1 MVVLGAEVHLERG
14 DLGGDG
20 AAPGCGERPLVGLAR
35 PAGDLLLRRALGV
48 DGAAVVAAD
57 VVALAVALG
66 RVVALPELRE
76 HRLERHPGGLER
88 HLHHLGVVAL
98 GGRPGVAPGRH
109 PGAQGALVGED
120 RLVGARNLAVR
131 VTALHVED
139 ARKLA
144 HAPLGAPE
152 TAHAEDDG
160 LDGCVGHA
168 ELIVCGH
175 GRCFLAT
182 AGEGRA
188 QGEAQEQDP
197 GHAVLPAIG
206 NLWGQR
212 LQPMLLKDP
221 GTSGKFSRGAPAAG
235 AGPRPGGAGSF
246 WATTPSR
253 R

>member
-76 HRLERHPGGLER
+76 HRRERHPRGVEG
-88 HLHHLGVVAL
+88 HLHHLGVVAP
-98 GGRPGVAPGRH
+98 GGRPGVAPGGR

-120 RLVGARNLAVR
+120 RLVGARHLAVR
-131 VTALHVED
+131 VTALHVDD
-139 ARKLA
+139 ARQLG
-144 HAPLGAPE
+144 HALLGSPE

-160 LDGCVGHA
+160 FEGRVGHA
-168 ELIVCGH
+168 GRVVCGH
-175 GRCFLAT
+175 GRCLLA
-182 AGEGRA
+182 AAREGKA
-188 QGEAQEQDP
+188 QGKEQ
-197 GHAVLPAIG
+197 
-206 NLWGQR
+206 
-212 LQPMLLKDP
+212 
-221 GTSGKFSRGAPAAG
+221 
-235 AGPRPGGAGSF
+235 
-246 WATTPSR
+246 
-253 R
+253 